1 MPKILIVEDD
11 KDLALMIQEWLSADN
26 FGLEVVHDGKAGWEF
41 LRQGYYDAVV
51 LDWELPGMSGVEI
64 LKKFRGIKGTTPILM
79 LTGKGQIQD
88 KEEGLDSGAD
98 DYLTK
103 PFSMKELSARL
114 RALMRRPRAIAT
126 STIKIGDLEMDLTS
140 HQVTKGGQA
149 LHILPKDY
157 ALLEFFMR
165 NPNQVFSTEALLQ
178 RVWNVDS
185 DAGSDALRTA
195 IKRLRKL
202 IDDNE
207 DETSMIENI
216 PKVGYRLNS
225 K

>member
-1 MPKILIVEDD
+1 MAFSIRL
-11 KDLALMIQEWLSADN
+11 
-26 FGLEVVHDGKAGWEF
+26 
-41 LRQGYYDAVV
+41 YYDAVV

-64 LKKFRGIKGTTPILM
+64 LKKFRGMKGTTPILM

-126 STIKIGDLEMDLTS
+126 STITIGPLEMDLTS
-140 HQVTKGGQA
+140 HKVTKDGQA

-185 DAGSDALRTA
+185 DAGSDALRTS

-202 IDDNE
+202 IDITE
-207 DETSMIENI
+207 DGPSMIENI